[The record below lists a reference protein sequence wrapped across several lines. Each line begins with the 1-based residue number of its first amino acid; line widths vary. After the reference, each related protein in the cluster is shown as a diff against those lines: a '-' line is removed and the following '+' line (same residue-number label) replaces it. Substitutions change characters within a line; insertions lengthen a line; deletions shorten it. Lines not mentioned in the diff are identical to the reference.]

1 MAMIKKILLL
11 FVLTSATILNL
22 KAQDTSA
29 YELQRAK
36 INALL
41 AERSAKFG
49 QYDKSLTTKTGIFG
63 FQTKKDIRNSN
74 EILRQI
80 VLNDNEIFTQLKV
93 LMDYKD
99 LQAEQIKST
108 VNTNS
113 ESILS
118 YRRTI
123 KQLQDQSKKLTKEL
137 DKAEASSSLA
147 HLFMG
152 LSLIGC
158 IVLTY
163 FLNKNRLRLK
173 NYESK
178 SV

>member
-1 MAMIKKILLL
+1 
-11 FVLTSATILNL
+11 
-22 KAQDTSA
+22 
-29 YELQRAK
+29 
-36 INALL
+36 
-41 AERSAKFG
+41 
-49 QYDKSLTTKTGIFG
+49 
-63 FQTKKDIRNSN
+63 
-74 EILRQI
+74 
-80 VLNDNEIFTQLKV
+80 
-93 LMDYKD
+93 MDYKD

-137 DKAEASSSLA
+137 DKAEANSSLA
-147 HLFMG
+147 HLFIG